1 MYLLTVRFHE
11 RKYINYLNRIYEG
24 DSIDVFDIDE
34 DDRLKPLKYLLI
46 LKKNRIEL
54 NTIMTQIGAKRFWN
68 WLYSQIIKLCPTR
81 NYRRV
86 IPVPPYPITLPIMD
100 KLEEMVYKEI
110 TECIKDERKAIL
122 NEFQKV
128 GGLLNIDVKAHQIH
142 ERLMELVDEDENI
155 AKFSEKLEQFIDDW
169 DKKE

>member
-1 MYLLTVRFHE
+1 MELVIFTNNQTV
-11 RKYINYLNRIYEG
+11 
-24 DSIDVFDIDE
+24 S
-34 DDRLKPLKYLLI
+34 
-46 LKKNRIEL
+46 
-54 NTIMTQIGAKRFWN
+54 
-68 WLYSQIIKLCPTR
+68 TR